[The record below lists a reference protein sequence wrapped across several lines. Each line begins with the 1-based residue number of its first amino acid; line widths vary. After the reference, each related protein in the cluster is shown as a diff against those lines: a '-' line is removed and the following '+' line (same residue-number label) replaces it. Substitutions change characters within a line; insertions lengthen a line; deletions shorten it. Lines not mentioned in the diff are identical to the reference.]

1 MCMLVYIVICI
12 VVILEMVVEAN
23 AIRGVHAEYIRRR
36 WEQGQS
42 AAVNRHQELFTGVHA
57 EYIRRRRIESQT
69 APVKIHTRHHMRV
82 PTPHTRQSSPSVRK
96 HLRQSTRG
104 PVYI

>member
-1 MCMLVYIVICI
+1 MRVLVYIVICI

-36 WEQGQS
+36 WGQGQS
-42 AAVNRHQELFTGVHA
+42 APHNRYYEVPVGVHA

-69 APVKIHTRHHMRV
+69 AHVKIH
-82 PTPHTRQSSPSVRK
+82 PELHTIQHRRQPPPLVRQ
-96 HLRQSTRG
+96 HLRHRNGGNTH
-104 PVYI
+104 I